1 MQGSE
6 AKESAMQTCSYSAI
20 NEHMRQRTL
29 PVIED
34 IMHQRTSP
42 AIDDIIPPVVK
53 KKFTR
58 HMLPRIRDF
67 NSSSLPLTSPDI
79 ATEFT
84 LFPKLI
90 PELRLMIWQLAAAL
104 PTLRRNLLYPYQ
116 KGCWI
121 FEDLGLEPDPNGE
134 DLYTRFDTTRLKP
147 LRFALPLYS
156 VNREARDVILKWLRE
171 HSLTAT
177 WNHKSDIYDAFR
189 PFNPQCDTM
198 FVPSTKLDKFLLELL
213 ELPQE
218 RGMHGHY
225 FGTSNPALP
234 RLAVTPIGL
243 QMLKGEFLEDFF
255 RAGGTI
261 GTILVVDNASA
272 GSLQALESAGVDIP
286 VELADQPVARVK
298 WSYLPGLGEVEG
310 DDERTRAR
318 LKEYVEGFDIQ
329 GPHPSG
335 FELEIQLVTLA

>member
-6 AKESAMQTCSYSAI
+6 AKESPTQTGRSSVI
-20 NEHMRQRTL
+20 N
-29 PVIED
+29 
-34 IMHQRTSP
+34 
-42 AIDDIIPPVVK
+42 DIIPPVIK
-53 KKFTR
+53 KNFTR
-58 HMLPRIRDF
+58 HMLTRIRDF
-67 NSSSLPLTSPDI
+67 NFSSLFFTSPDM

-90 PELRLMIWQLAAAL
+90 PELRLMIWQPAAAL
-104 PTLRRNLLYPYQ
+104 PTLRGNLLYPYQ

-171 HSLTAT
+171 HNLTAT
-177 WNHKSDIYDAFR
+177 WNNNSNIYGALR

-213 ELPQE
+213 ELPQN
-218 RGMHGHY
+218 RGMRGRY
-225 FGTSNPALP
+225 FCTSNPALP
-234 RLAVTPIGL
+234 RLAVTPVGL
-243 QMLKGEFLEDFF
+243 QMLKGGFLEDFL

-261 GTILVVDNASA
+261 ETILVVDNASA
-272 GSLQALESAGVDIP
+272 GSLQALESAGGDIP
-286 VELADQPVARVK
+286 VELADQPIARVK
-298 WSYLPGLGEVEG
+298 WSHLPGFKVVEG
-310 DDERTRAR
+310 DDERARAR

-335 FELEIQLVTLA
+335 FELEIQLVNLAWR